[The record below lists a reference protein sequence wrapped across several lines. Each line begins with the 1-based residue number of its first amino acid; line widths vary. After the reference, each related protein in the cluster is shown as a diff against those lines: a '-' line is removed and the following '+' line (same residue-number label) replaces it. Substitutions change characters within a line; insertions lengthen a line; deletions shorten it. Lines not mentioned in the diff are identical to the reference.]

1 MSESYQGHAAS
12 ASATANLT
20 PIVVERWP
28 SERPLF
34 ILTAVAAAVIWVV
47 LIITV
52 VGLAYAFMLVVFV
65 AVMRLVLV
73 GQLRGSAVRLGPNQF
88 PELYATVDNLAR
100 RMGML
105 TPEVYL
111 MQAGGNLNAFATRFR
126 KANFVVLYSELLS
139 ACGDNTAAR
148 DMIIAHE
155 LGHIKCGHVRW
166 PYLLLPAGFVPF
178 LGPALSRAR
187 EYTCDRYGLA
197 GAGDKD
203 GAALGLTILAS
214 GGAYAS
220 RVNRAELVRQRET
233 MARSGLMTLVEW
245 LGTHP
250 PLSKRIGEVDPSVA
264 GNIRVGGPGRA
275 LAAAVVFGI
284 PFVLLV
290 IGWQAKG
297 SKAFSTFKAAMD
309 STVAAQKALKIPVKP
324 HVVPPDAE
332 QRARTDIAK
341 IAEFVERE
349 RKNGSLPW
357 NLTELKQRMK
367 TQGFRA
373 GLPLDPYHGSDYG
386 YEQRGGDFMVW
397 SAGADKESW
406 TEDDIRYD
414 SRSGR
419 ILPPGPGTSPIP

>member
-1 MSESYQGHAAS
+1 MSESYQSYTSS
-12 ASATANLT
+12 ASAPTNLT
-20 PIVVERWP
+20 PIIVERWP

-34 ILTAVAAAVIWVV
+34 IVAIVAA
-47 LIITV
+47 LIIWLVLLVTV
-52 VGLAYAFMLVVFV
+52 VGLVYVGMVVLFV
-65 AVMRLVLV
+65 ALMRLMLV

-88 PELYATVDNLAR
+88 PELYATVDTLAR

-111 MQAGGNLNAFATRFR
+111 MQADGSLNAFATKFL
-126 KANFVVLYSELLS
+126 KSNFVVLFADLLA

-178 LGPALSRAR
+178 LAPALSRAR

-214 GGAYAS
+214 GGRYAS
-220 RVNRAELVRQRET
+220 QVNRAELVRLRET
-233 MARSGLMTLVEW
+233 VSRSALMTLVEW
-245 LGTHP
+245 FGTHP
-250 PLSKRIGEVDPSVA
+250 PLSKRIGEVDPSAA
-264 GNIRVGGPGRA
+264 GNARVSGSGRA

-290 IGWQAKG
+290 IGWQVKG
-297 SKAFSTFKAAMD
+297 SKVFSDFRAAMD
-309 STVAAQKALKIPVKP
+309 STVVAQKGSDITEEP
-324 HVVPPDAE
+324 HVAPPDAE
-332 QRARTDIAK
+332 QRARADVAR
-341 IAEFVERE
+341 IAEFLEQE
-349 RKNGSLPW
+349 RKSGTLPW
-357 NLTELKQRMK
+357 NLAQLKQRMI
-367 TQGFRA
+367 TQGYRTEF
-373 GLPLDPYHGSDYG
+373 PEDPFDGSDYG
-386 YEQRGGDFMVW
+386 YDQRGGDFMVW
-397 SAGADKESW
+397 STGADQESW

-414 SRSGR
+414 SRVR
-419 ILPPGPGTSPIP
+419 RVLPEVGTTPKQ

>member
-1 MSESYQGHAAS
+1 MSESYQSHASS
-12 ASATANLT
+12 ASAHNLT

-34 ILTAVAAAVIWVV
+34 IVAVVAASIIWLV
-47 LIITV
+47 LLITV
-52 VGLAYAFMLVVFV
+52 VGLVYVGMVVLFV
-65 AVMRLVLV
+65 ALMRLMLV
-73 GQLRGSAVRLGPNQF
+73 GQLRGNAVRLGPSQF

-111 MQAGGNLNAFATRFR
+111 MQAGGSLNAFATRFL
-126 KANFVVLYSELLS
+126 KSNFVVLFSDLLA

-166 PYLLLPAGFVPF
+166 PYFLLPAGFVPF
-178 LGPALSRAR
+178 LAPALSRAR

-214 GGAYAS
+214 GGVYAS

-233 MARSGLMTLVEW
+233 MVRSALMTLVEW

-250 PLSKRIGEVDPSVA
+250 PLSKRIGEVDPSAA
-264 GNIRVGGPGRA
+264 GNVRVTGSRRG

-284 PFVLLV
+284 PFVFLV
-290 IGWQAKG
+290 IGWQVKG
-297 SKAFSTFKAAMD
+297 SKAFSDFRAAMD
-309 STVAAQKALKIPVKP
+309 STVADEP

-332 QRARTDIAK
+332 QRARADVAR
-341 IAEFVERE
+341 IAEFVEQE
-349 RKNGSLPW
+349 RKSGTVPW
-357 NLTELKQRMK
+357 NLAQLKQRMIA
-367 TQGFRA
+367 QGYRTEF
-373 GLPLDPYHGSDYG
+373 PMDPFDGFDYG
-386 YEQRGGDFMVW
+386 YDQRGGDFMIW
-397 SAGADKESW
+397 SIGADQESW
-406 TEDDIRYD
+406 TGDDIRYD
-414 SRSGR
+414 SRIGQV
-419 ILPPGPGTSPIP
+419 LPATAGTTPKQ